1 MAEDNRESSAQREP
15 NGHFAKGNRLAP
27 GGRRDHSSRV
37 FRAWLQAYFEK
48 PETKKLIREKCER
61 DLKGDGP
68 ATFAMRMLSYV
79 HGEPRQIIEFEVRH
93 QAEKL
98 AQDAG
103 IDMQELL
110 AAAEHLA
117 AGAVPN

>member
-1 MAEDNRESSAQREP
+1 MAEDNRESSAGRDAK
-15 NGHFAKGNRLAP
+15 GHFAKGNRFAP

-48 PETKKLIREKCER
+48 PETKRLIREKCDR

-68 ATFAMRMLSYV
+68 ATFAIRMHAYV
-79 HGEPRQIIEFEVRH
+79 YGEPRQIIEFEVKR

-98 AQDAG
+98 AEDAG
-103 IDMQELL
+103 IDSRELI
-110 AAAEHLA
+110 AAAEQLVA
-117 AGAVPN
+117 NAVPN